1 MKSKGKALD
10 NSGDERPL
18 PQEPGVTKLENL
30 SQEFPPQALL
40 LLAALHARE
49 REG

>member
-1 MKSKGKALD
+1 MALSS
-10 NSGDERPL
+10 SGEERPL
-18 PQEPGVTKLENL
+18 LQKPGVTKLENL

-40 LLAALHARE
+40 LAALHARE

>member
-1 MKSKGKALD
+1 MPLD
-10 NSGDERPL
+10 KSGDERPL
-18 PQEPGVTKLENL
+18 PQEQGVTKLEN
-30 SQEFPPQALL
+30 SSKEFPPQAL